1 MRRYFQI
8 AAILV
13 CASIQ
18 GRSQIAVVSAASYQ
32 PVVAPNSLAALFGG
46 GLSDSTASAELD
58 SSGQLPTTLAG
69 VTVSI
74 NGTAAGLLYISPV
87 QINFLVP
94 ATTDIGTASV
104 VVQSSSQ
111 FTGTVQVRNV
121 APAIFSLDA
130 SGKGPGAI
138 LNAVTFSS
146 GPFLVETPENPASDK
161 RTRLA
166 VFATGLRYAG
176 NPSHDLAQP
185 NAAIQIQAQ
194 DHLGNIYDVEYA
206 GAAPGFFGLD
216 QINLIVPAA
225 ADGTGVLTLA
235 IAAENHPSNTVTFQM
250 GSLSAASVHL
260 ASIALTQ
267 PAVTGGKDITG
278 TISLNATARSGGYGV
293 RLGTNSLLV
302 QAATS
307 ATIPAAAASVK
318 FTAHTSITGTTNTVT
333 ITASANGVAQSTQ
346 VTVFPANAFKL
357 TGVSLSASS
366 VKGGAGLSGTV
377 SLSGNPLLG
386 GATILLT
393 SDSKAVQVPASV
405 NLTFGQSSA
414 FFSISTAAVGDPQ
427 QVKITATYGDS
438 TASATLSVKPPLTI
452 ALASPTVT
460 GGAPVNGTI
469 SLFDPAAAAGAEI
482 SLQSTDSAL
491 APAPSS
497 VKIAAGQRSAAFTI
511 PTASVT
517 TSTTVAIGASNGGIT
532 QAALLTINPS
542 GLPAPSN
549 LALSPNVVHGGT
561 STKSTVTISS
571 PAPSGGALVDLLSDN
586 PFAAQVPAFV
596 TIPSGQTS
604 TTFTITTSAVSS
616 TQTATISAT
625 VGGVSKSATLTVQ

>member
-18 GRSQIAVVSAASYQ
+18 GRAQIAVVSAASYQ
-32 PVVAPNSLAALFGG
+32 PVVAPNSLAALFGS
-46 GLSDSTASAELD
+46 GLADSTASAELD

-74 NGTAAGLLYISPV
+74 DGTLAGLLFVSPS

-104 VVQSSSQ
+104 LVQSSSQ
-111 FTGTVQVRNV
+111 FTGAVQVRNV

-130 SGKGPGAI
+130 SGKGSGAI
-138 LNAVTFSS
+138 LNAVTFSG
-146 GPFLVETPENPASDK
+146 GPFLVETPENPSSDK

-176 NPSHDLAQP
+176 NPSHDPAQP
-185 NAAIQIQAQ
+185 NAAIQVQAQ
-194 DHLGNIYDVEYA
+194 DHLGNVYDVEYA

-216 QINLIVPAA
+216 QVNLIVPAA
-225 ADGTGVLTLA
+225 ADGAGVLTLA

-250 GSLSAASVHL
+250 ASLPAASVHL
-260 ASIALTQ
+260 ASITLAQ
-267 PAVTGGKDITG
+267 PSVIGGKDITG
-278 TISLNATARSGGYGV
+278 TISLNATARSGGFVV
-293 RLGTNSLLV
+293 RLGTNSLLA
-302 QAATS
+302 QAPTS
-307 ATIPAAAASVK
+307 VTIPAGAASAK
-318 FTAHTSITGTTNTVT
+318 FTAHTSVSGTTNTVT
-333 ITASANGVAQSTQ
+333 ITASANGVAQSAQ

-366 VKGGAGLSGTV
+366 VKGGAGVTGTV
-377 SLSGNPLLG
+377 SLSGNPPLG
-386 GATILLT
+386 GATILLA
-393 SDSKAVQVPASV
+393 SDSKSVQVPASV

-414 FFSISTAAVGDPQ
+414 NFSISTAAVSDPQ
-427 QVKITATYGDS
+427 TVKITATYGDS
-438 TASATLSVKPPLTI
+438 TTSATLSVKPPLTL
-452 ALASPTVT
+452 ALASATVT
-460 GGAPVNGTI
+460 GGAAVNGTI
-469 SLFDPAAAAGAEI
+469 SLFDPAPSIGAEI

-491 APAPSS
+491 ATAPSS
-497 VKIAAGQRSAAFTI
+497 VKIAAGQRSAPFNVA
-511 PTASVT
+511 
-517 TSTTVAIGASNGGIT
+517 TSTVPSPTTVAISASYGSIT

-542 GLPAPSN
+542 GFPAPSN
-549 LALSPNVVHGGT
+549 LAISPNIVHGGT

-571 PAPSGGALVDLLSDN
+571 PAQSSGVLVDLLSDN
-586 PFAAQVPAFV
+586 PFAAQVAAFI

-604 TTFTITTSAVSS
+604 ATFTINTVGVSS

-625 VGGVSKSATLTVQ
+625 IGGVSKSATLTVQ